1 MNENLY
7 EIDPNKF
14 ETEIFC
20 TFQDARSLKTYIY
33 KPKNWSILNKQKSI
47 IFYHGGGFK
56 IGSPERFYPQAL
68 HFACKGY
75 VVFVPE
81 YRIESKDGTG
91 ALEAT
96 KDAHYFFEWVIQNSN
111 KFKINQKRIILGGGS
126 AGGQLAASIANISI
140 NKNKNLPKPI
150 ALILYNPAINIPP
163 KGKIKDD
170 YFRDYF
176 KDPAKGSLINF
187 PPCIIMHGT
196 NDKVV
201 PFSWISNFVDKLNI
215 KSLDCVFEVY
225 HNKDHGFY
233 NKYIS
238 NEDYLKTNKQIE
250 LFLDNRGI

>member
-1 MNENLY
+1 MNEKMF
-7 EIDPNKF
+7 EIDPNNF
-14 ETEIFC
+14 ETEFFC
-20 TFQDARSLKTYIY
+20 TFQNGRSLKTYIF
-33 KPKNWSILNKQKSI
+33 KPKDWSNLDKQKSM
-47 IFYHGGGFK
+47 IFFHGGGFK

-68 HFACKGY
+68 HFASKGY

-96 KDAHYFFEWVIQNSN
+96 KDAHYFFEWIIQNSN
-111 KFKINQKRIILGGGS
+111 KFKIDKKKIILGGGS
-126 AGGQLAASIANISI
+126 AGGQLAASIANIFHK
-140 NKNKNLPKPI
+140 KNKHLPKPI

-176 KDPAKGSLINF
+176 KDPAKGPLINF

-201 PFSWISNFVDKLNI
+201 PFNWISDFVDNLKT
-215 KSLDCVFEVY
+215 KSIDCVFKIY
-225 HNKDHGFY
+225 HGKKHGFF
-233 NKYIS
+233 NKNIC
-238 NEDYLKTNKQIE
+238 NKDYLKTNKQIGI
-250 LFLDNRGI
+250 FLNSRGI